1 MFVSHQRE
9 YVGKCYDDV
18 RSAGFVVDSHSN
30 YRSITNSTMLPTLKQ
45 GVIAGVF

>member
-30 YRSITNSTMLPTLKQ
+30 YRSITNSTMFPTLKQ